1 MSKNNLKSTGKAT
14 YGPTLG
20 TADAEKY
27 TIKIFEASRREKAL
41 GRKGIP
47 VCAWG
52 EAGIGKTELP
62 KQIARVTA
70 RDMFDGN
77 IVYVPLGQIEEKAEL
92 QGLPDIQ
99 STFKVIP
106 EGTDTSSIIGEI
118 VTRGMEETYTDSKG
132 NTKTKI
138 VDRQVVVDV
147 RTIYATPSW
156 IPQAD
161 THGERGILVI
171 DDMNRA
177 DSRILNSIMQLLQDG
192 ALLGWA
198 LPVGWEIYCTANPD
212 DGKYQVTSLDD
223 AQMTRM
229 ANFVQVF
236 DEKSWAANWAEP
248 TGLHPLAI
256 NFILTYK
263 EMASTGERT
272 NPRSWDKFFRICHN
286 LFDDAQGNHH
296 EISILGQMN
305 VDSVPLATFIA
316 FITDGFGKLPDIEDI
331 LAGKVD
337 LKAFGSQITQNGAPR
352 VDIVAALSV
361 RIVNHIMVKY
371 NGKLSDLTI
380 RKGVQEWFLQSFV
393 PRDAVFK
400 YIKELAQKDP
410 RVTNKDLSDI
420 LLGTKKA
427 AKS

>member
-1 MSKNNLKSTGKAT
+1 MAKKSNSGKAT

-20 TADAEKY
+20 TAEAEKFA
-27 TIKIFEASRREKAL
+27 IMIFKASRFEKSQ

-52 EAGIGKTELP
+52 GAGIGKTELP
-62 KQIARVTA
+62 KQIAKETA

-99 STFKVIP
+99 TTYKVIP
-106 EGTDTSSIIGEI
+106 EDVDHSTVIGKIEKK
-118 VTRGMEETYTDSKG
+118 GLEETYVDEKG
-132 NTKTKI
+132 ETKTKI
-138 VDRQVVVDV
+138 VDRYVVVDA

-156 IPQAD
+156 IPQAE

-177 DSRILNSIMQLLQDG
+177 DSRILNSVMQLLQD
-192 ALLGWA
+192 AELLGWS
-198 LPVGWEIYCTANPD
+198 LPAGWEIYCTANPD

-229 ANFVQVF
+229 ANFVQTF

-256 NFILTYK
+256 NFMLTYK
-263 EMASTGERT
+263 EMAATGERT

-286 LFDDAQGNHH
+286 LFDDAQANKNTIETIG
-296 EISILGQMN
+296 LMN
-305 VDSVPLATFIA
+305 VDSVPLATFIS
-316 FITDGFGKLPDIEDI
+316 FITDGFGKLPDVEDI
-331 LAGKVD
+331 LHGKVD
-337 LKAFGSQITQNGAPR
+337 LEDFGKLITQNGSPR
-352 VDIVAALSV
+352 TDITSALCVRIINYVTKKYPGRITDQEVIKGIQTWFTQKFVSRDIVYKYMSELV
-361 RIVNHIMVKY
+361 R
-371 NGKLSDLTI
+371 
-380 RKGVQEWFLQSFV
+380 
-393 PRDAVFK
+393 
-400 YIKELAQKDP
+400 
-410 RVTNKDLSDI
+410 KDLRVSNSEISAIVMGALKMD
-420 LLGTKKA
+420 K
-427 AKS
+427 